1 MESALV
7 DALVEEVADE
17 PGGLPLLSTALVELW
32 GMRENGWIRMEAY
45 ERTGGVQGAVSRL
58 AEASYAELSDA
69 EQEATRHLFLR
80 LVVTEDG
87 EGISR
92 RRVTLDEFD
101 LGSDAAVAAVIS
113 TFTKDR
119 LLTVAGDSVEVA
131 HEALLR
137 EWPRSVSWL
146 EADAQDRQL
155 RQHVMQ
161 SARQWQVGDREP
173 SELFRGARLSA
184 AMDWLAGHGTELNE
198 LEREFLAASR
208 QTNEQEA
215 DRQRR
220 ANRRLRGL
228 LVGVAMILVLALA
241 AGSVA
246 LVQRGSARR
255 SATDAE
261 RSATVALAQSLGAQ
275 AVSEPHLD
283 LAMLLARE
291 AVALDASFETR
302 SDLLTTLLRAPT
314 AIRTFHGLRYRLNG
328 MSLSPDAKL
337 VALQDKYGRVV
348 VEDTSTGA
356 VVGKANGWELIGF
369 SPDGFLVKVVTTSG
383 RPSAVKLFDPR
394 TFKVARTIRFPASVV
409 RAEGK
414 GGGWVA
420 FDQSGTRMAVGL
432 ANPSG
437 SSQGSIVQF
446 AYSRGRVVG
455 PVIRTAG
462 TPALNYV
469 ADGRQLVG
477 FGAQTDVFDARTGRL
492 LHSFPDFE

>member
-1 MESALV
+1 M
-7 DALVEEVADE
+7 
-17 PGGLPLLSTALVELW
+17 
-32 GMRENGWIRMEAY
+32 
-45 ERTGGVQGAVSRL
+45 
-58 AEASYAELSDA
+58 
-69 EQEATRHLFLR
+69 F
-80 LVVTEDG
+80 
-87 EGISR
+87 
-92 RRVTLDEFD
+92 
-101 LGSDAAVAAVIS
+101 
-113 TFTKDR
+113 
-119 LLTVAGDSVEVA
+119 
-131 HEALLR
+131 
-137 EWPRSVSWL
+137 
-146 EADAQDRQL
+146 
-155 RQHVMQ
+155 
-161 SARQWQVGDREP
+161 
-173 SELFRGARLSA
+173 
-184 AMDWLAGHGTELNE
+184 
-198 LEREFLAASR
+198 
-208 QTNEQEA
+208 
-215 DRQRR
+215 
-220 ANRRLRGL
+220 
-228 LVGVAMILVLALA
+228 LVLALV

-291 AVALDASFETR
+291 AVALDPSFETR

-420 FDQSGTRMAVGL
+420 FDQGGTRMAVGL

-446 AYSRGRVVG
+446 AYSSGKGRRPGDPHRGNARPQLCG
-455 PVIRTAG
+455 
-462 TPALNYV
+462 
-469 ADGRQLVG
+469 GR
-477 FGAQTDVFDARTGRL
+477 AATGRLRRADRRVRRSNWPL
-492 LHSFPDFE
+492 LHSFPTSSDVDSAAASLDGDTAAFGGSDGSVRFLDLHTGVVRTGIGAHTGARRAGHVHAGRQDRVLGRGR